1 MKKRT
6 SILLFVALIIAMSSY
21 SQSLEWAEKT
31 QLNDS
36 IYLCM
41 EEIVQSEPIAMEKF
55 NFFKYNSL
63 FELVEELRT
72 KKQRKKELDEV
83 LQQHKEDVQ
92 KFMHEHFVFHD
103 TKPVLFFSDEEEI
116 RSKWCRPYSQAK
128 LQSFDMRGKKVT
140 VLSDTWGSGLIRT
153 TFDVFEENNGLL
165 ELLTSST
172 LFHSGTITPVEIKVS
187 EDQTA
192 LVFSSS
198 TVILSELKIAEQN
211 TVQ

>member
-41 EEIVQSEPIAMEKF
+41 EEIVQSEPVAMEKF

-83 LQQHKEDVQ
+83 LQQQKEDVQ

-128 LQSFDMRGKKVT
+128 LQSFNMRGKKVT